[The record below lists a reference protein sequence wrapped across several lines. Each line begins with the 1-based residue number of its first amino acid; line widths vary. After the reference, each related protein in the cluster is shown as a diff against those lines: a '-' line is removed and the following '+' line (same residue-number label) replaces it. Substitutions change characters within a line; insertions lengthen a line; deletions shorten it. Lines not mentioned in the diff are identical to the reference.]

1 MQKRAPRHPFHAF
14 YLNRRRAL
22 QGLAVA
28 AALPL
33 NGHAQDSYPVRPI
46 TIVVPW
52 GPGGS
57 GDITARTFS
66 KYFEK
71 RTGQVAVIENKPGAN
86 GILGSQYLKTANA
99 DGYTVM
105 MTSNMTHGANTS
117 LYRKL
122 PYDPLRDFQHIG
134 MFGVFG
140 LLLLVPAGSPIKSF
154 ADLVAQA
161 RAKPD
166 ELALGHFNASTQI
179 SALLL
184 KSMGAMPIKDV
195 SYKAI
200 GSAFTDLLGGH
211 IQLVFADYPA
221 ASAQIAAG
229 KLVPIA
235 VTAGQRSSDYP
246 QVPAIAEFIPGYE
259 VITSLGLAAPANIP
273 KAVVDRVNA
282 LIIDALA
289 DAEVRAQFL
298 KLGYTLRPYSAEAT
312 RGFLVEETEKWAR
325 YIKLAKIEPQ

>member
-1 MQKRAPRHPFHAF
+1 MQEPSRFRPT
-14 YLNRRRAL
+14 RRTAL
-22 QGLAVA
+22 KSLLAA
-28 AALPL
+28 SALPI
-33 NGHAQDSYPVRPI
+33 NSHAQDRYPARPI

-57 GDITARTFS
+57 GDITARTFA

-71 RTGQVAVIENKPGAN
+71 RTGQTAVIENKPGAN
-86 GILGSQYLKTANA
+86 GILGSQYLKAANA

-140 LLLLVPAGSPIKSF
+140 LILLVAADSPIKSF

-161 RAKPD
+161 KAKP
-166 ELALGHFNASTQI
+166 EALVVGHFNASTQI

-184 KSMGAMPIKDV
+184 KSMGGLPIKDV
-195 SYKAI
+195 SYKTI
-200 GSAFTDLLGGH
+200 GNAYTDLLGGH

-221 ASAQIAAG
+221 ANGQIAAG
-229 KLVPIA
+229 KMVPIA
-235 VTAGQRSSDYP
+235 VTAAQRTTDYP
-246 QVPAIAEFIPGYE
+246 QVPAIAEFVPGYE

-282 LIIDALA
+282 LIVEAQT

-298 KLGYTLRPYSAEAT
+298 KLGYTLRPYSADET
-312 RGFLVEETEKWAR
+312 RGFLVDETDKWAR
-325 YIKLAKIEPQ
+325 YIKSANIEPQ